1 MQRRTLVI
9 VIILLTVATRFY
21 HLTYQSLWFD
31 ELYSVTIAAP
41 DNSVQGILTDIK
53 TDFHP
58 PLFYFLLHYVF
69 RVFPYNDLTGRLLS
83 AIIGCIGVW
92 LIYLLAKQS
101 GRERFALLT
110 ALFCSV
116 FFFHVK
122 YSQEVRM
129 YIVLFCLATIT
140 SLLFLKY
147 LRSKR
152 NRHLWLY
159 AVVSA
164 IMLYTH
170 YYGFFIMVAQAICLL
185 HLFVVKKIPATL
197 FRNFILAFAGAGI
210 LYLPWIPMIF
220 HTGGREH
227 FMNIPAAWYFFEY
240 LYDYTGKEPVT
251 TLFMLT
257 GMVLYIRKAIG
268 AFRRSGWVQSPFQ
281 LLMFYSVVS
290 VFVLIYAVSLF
301 KPVLNKQG
309 TLAGLPFLIILV
321 LTGLE
326 SLKDKWVNRALA
338 VAVIAGIINLLFIS
352 GYYRKQYKENFRQIT
367 ELIIENTKGEP
378 NVLIVSQLSKFYN
391 YYLQQMG
398 SGLKAVNPNQVQP
411 RDTDKLPEN
420 IIALNAPF
428 TEEKEQRLESI
439 NRLGFQILNPRLLH
453 KIDSIDHYNREWN
466 SFLTK
471 NYTIDTSYNHPTR
484 DIAVAFKFKKLQQ

>member
-147 LRSKR
+147 LPAKETATCGYMQWGVQLCCIHTIMVSLLCLPRQFVYCTC
-152 NRHLWLY
+152 LWLRRY
-159 AVVSA
+159 RQPCSGISSLLSREQAF
-164 IMLYTH
+164 YT
-170 YYGFFIMVAQAICLL
+170 C
-185 HLFVVKKIPATL
+185 P
-197 FRNFILAFAGAGI
+197 
-210 LYLPWIPMIF
+210 
-220 HTGGREH
+220 
-227 FMNIPAAWYFFEY
+227 
-240 LYDYTGKEPVT
+240 
-251 TLFMLT
+251 
-257 GMVLYIRKAIG
+257 
-268 AFRRSGWVQSPFQ
+268 
-281 LLMFYSVVS
+281 
-290 VFVLIYAVSLF
+290 
-301 KPVLNKQG
+301 
-309 TLAGLPFLIILV
+309 
-321 LTGLE
+321 
-326 SLKDKWVNRALA
+326 
-338 VAVIAGIINLLFIS
+338 
-352 GYYRKQYKENFRQIT
+352 
-367 ELIIENTKGEP
+367 
-378 NVLIVSQLSKFYN
+378 
-391 YYLQQMG
+391 
-398 SGLKAVNPNQVQP
+398 
-411 RDTDKLPEN
+411 
-420 IIALNAPF
+420 
-428 TEEKEQRLESI
+428 
-439 NRLGFQILNPRLLH
+439 GFQ
-453 KIDSIDHYNREWN
+453 
-466 SFLTK
+466 
-471 NYTIDTSYNHPTR
+471 
-484 DIAVAFKFKKLQQ
+484 